1 MLMLWVLL
9 IALILLAFI
18 FMAYLATC
26 RGRDKENKA
35 AFYRRLE
42 QYVCPFRYELPET
55 FTVS

>member
-1 MLMLWVLL
+1 MLWVLL
-9 IALILLAFI
+9 MALILLAFI